1 MKKQLST
8 VDYAAEQDKKDP
20 LARFT
25 NEFYIQKGQTYLDG
39 NSLGLL
45 CKRSEQT
52 VINLLEDWKQYAI
65 DGWTDTQNPWF
76 TLSEAVG
83 AKMAKLIGANKNEVI
98 ATGSTTI
105 NLHQLL
111 ATFYE
116 PTDKKPFILSET
128 LNFPT
133 DIYAMQSHLKIHGLD
148 SEKHLKLIK
157 SEDGHTLSEDAI
169 IEAMTDDINII
180 ILSSVLYRSGQLL
193 NIRKLTTAAHERG
206 ILIGFDL
213 CHSIGSVP
221 HQLSDEGVDFAFWCT
236 YKHLNG
242 GPGSVAGLYVN
253 QRHHGKTPG
262 LLGWFGSDKQVQFDM
277 DTTFTK
283 ASGAGAYQLGTPHLL
298 SLSPL
303 IGSLELIEE
312 AGIERMREK
321 SLKLTQYLRDLL
333 ESLPETND
341 LVIRTPKNDVNRG
354 GHILIEHPEAARIC
368 KALKAEGIIPDF
380 RSPNGIRIAPVA
392 LYNSYSD
399 VLHCVLTLATILKNR
414 TYKNF
419 ENIRGVIA

>member
-1 MKKQLST
+1 MTKQLNT
-8 VDYAAEQDKKDP
+8 IDYAAEKDKKDP
-20 LARFT
+20 LARFAK
-25 NEFYIQKGQTYLDG
+25 EFYIQKGKTYLDG

-45 CKRSEQT
+45 SKRSEQS
-52 VINLLEDWKQYAI
+52 VIKLLEAWKMHAI
-65 DGWTDTQNPWF
+65 DGWTDTRQPWF
-76 TLSEAVG
+76 TLSETIG
-83 AKMAKLIGANKNEVI
+83 AKMAKLIGANAHEVI

-116 PTDKKPFILSET
+116 PTDNKPFILSET

-133 DIYAMQSHLKIHGLD
+133 DIYAMQSHLKIHGLK
-148 SEKHLKLIK
+148 SEKYLKLIK
-157 SEDGHTLSEDAI
+157 SEDGHTLSEDTI
-169 IEAMTDDINII
+169 IEAMTDDIKII

-193 NIRKLTTAAHERG
+193 NMRKLTTAAHERG

-221 HQLSDEGVDFAFWCT
+221 HQLSDMGVDFAFWCT

-253 QRHHGKTPG
+253 ERHHAKTPG
-262 LLGWFGSDKQVQFDM
+262 LRGWFGSDKQVQFDM
-277 DTTFTK
+277 ERTFTK
-283 ASGAGAYQLGTPHLL
+283 ADGAGAYQLGTPHLL

-312 AGIERMREK
+312 AGIGPMREK
-321 SLKLTQYLRDLL
+321 SLNLTQYLRDLL
-333 ESLPETND
+333 ESLPETTD
-341 LVIRTPKNDVNRG
+341 LFIRTPKNDEHRG

-368 KALKAEGIIPDF
+368 KALKSEGIIPDF

-399 VLHCVLTLATILKNR
+399 VLHCALTLATILKNG
-414 TYKNF
+414 TYKHF
-419 ENIRGVIA
+419 ENTRGVIA